1 MRDVDREH
9 LAPYLVSKDG
19 NRLATNATRIGEA
32 GTAVD
37 VRLAKWNSSSTY
49 SNVMHV
55 FVIFSGK
62 RLREASIMDLS
73 EGFWWRH

>member
-1 MRDVDREH
+1 MHDVGRGD

-19 NRLATNATRIGEA
+19 NQLATNATRIGEA
-32 GTAVD
+32 GTAAD
-37 VRLAKWNSSSTY
+37 VRLAKRSGSSSY